1 MPLTKQI
8 IQEAIR
14 ESIKTEVG
22 PKFEAVNSRFKELD
36 ARFEQVDARF
46 EQVDARFDSLETK
59 IDNLTNLV
67 VEFAG
72 NMKNLQEDHDVL
84 SGQVANRTDRL
95 EKVELKVFGSIQVA

>member
-8 IQEAIR
+8 IQEIVR
-14 ESIKTEVG
+14 ESIKAETG
-22 PKFEAVNSRFKELD
+22 PKFDTINS
-36 ARFEQVDARF
+36 RF

-67 VEFAG
+67 VDFAG

-84 SGQVANRTDRL
+84 CGQVANRTDRL
-95 EKVELKVFGSIQVA
+95 EKVELKVFGSVQVA